1 MTRTPITKALAQTK
15 FDLEQAIKYAEQAEH
30 NADISVDEYK
40 RRLVAQDDVER
51 KVDALRERL
60 ALSSEPRNWRLCEGG
75 QWYTT
80 VQASGIADALD
91 EAQSN
96 VDACNYDVTE
106 TIWIDVRVHCIE
118 TDETDTA
125 TVTLHPDEPKC
136 SHAEHD
142 WQSPYEIVGGLE
154 CNPGVWG
161 HGGGVK
167 VEEVCMHCG
176 CSRITDTW
184 AQRPD
189 TGEQGMTSTTYEPG
203 KFAEQ
208 VAGVEL

>member
-1 MTRTPITKALAQTK
+1 MTHTPITKALAQTK
-15 FDLEQAIKYAEQAEH
+15 LELEQATEYTEQAEH
-30 NADISVDEYK
+30 NADISVDEHK

-60 ALSSEPRNWRLCEGG
+60 AASDEPRNWRLCEAGR
-75 QWYTT
+75 WYTA
-80 VQASGIADALD
+80 VQASNCAAALA
-91 EAQSN
+91 EARGN
-96 VDACNYDVTE
+96 VDASNYDVTE
-106 TIWIDVRVHCIE
+106 TIWIDVAVHCIE
-118 TDETDTA
+118 TDESDEA
-125 TVTLHPDEPKC
+125 TVVLHPAEPKC
-136 SHAEHD
+136 SHAGHD

-176 CSRITDTW
+176 CARLTDTW

-189 TGEQGMTSTTYEPG
+189 TGEQGLTSTTYEPG

-208 VAGVEL
+208 IAGVES